1 MYIYSSLTYLT
12 MTCENYMCV
21 DNQHNMNESV
31 LGMMIDSYYALIKL
45 MCRAWPCFYKLS
57 DLCL

>member
-1 MYIYSSLTYLT
+1 MYLYLRSTYQA
-12 MTCENYMCV
+12 MTSENYMCV

-45 MCRAWPCFYKLS
+45 MFRA
-57 DLCL
+57 